1 MKISVLSDCP
11 SEVEVV
17 AKWYFNEWDHKDPEA
32 TLESVIA
39 KVSSGDNRIAFVA
52 HVNGELA
59 GAGELKYR
67 EYPEYSDYNYW
78 LDGIYV
84 PLEHRGRGIST
95 ALIDFAKSKAI
106 ELELSAFYLRCEA
119 HLVKL
124 YETHGFQV
132 VCVEETKFIM
142 AFKLTHTNKNRC
154 QAADTLK

>member
-1 MKISVLSDCP
+1 MKILVLSDCP
-11 SEVEVV
+11 NEVEVV

-39 KVSSGDNRIAFVA
+39 KVSSDDNRIAFVA

-95 ALIDFAKSKAI
+95 ALIDFAKAKAI
-106 ELELSAFYLRCEA
+106 ELQLSAFYLRCEA

-132 VCVEETKFIM
+132 VCAEETKFIM
-142 AFKLTHTNKNRC
+142 ALQVNTYK
-154 QAADTLK
+154 